1 MRKGVKKKLNI
12 VWLKRDIRTQDHLPL
27 YMANNHKTPYITIYI
42 YDSDLIQRKDTS
54 IRHLQFVYQ
63 SLLVFKNSTLDKN
76 VNTHIFK
83 GNTLE
88 VFKSLIFQFDI
99 QNIYSYQETGVK
111 QSYEIDKKLVGLF
124 NSHGIVWKESQRD
137 GIIRGKGARDLWDKK
152 WFSTMESPTIINKF
166 KVQERIEVKNNFELD
181 PDFLSVLINYPDAF
195 QPAGENNAW
204 KYLLSFLNGRGKNY
218 NNHISKPSKSRL
230 SCGRLSPYLAWGNI
244 TIKQCFQTIRNHDNY
259 PFYRNAFN
267 GLITRLQWHCHF
279 IQKFETDCN
288 YELECINKGFNKI
301 EREENPD
308 FLGSWMNGKTGYP
321 LVDACMRCLHETGWV
336 NFRMRALL
344 VSFFCHHLQQ
354 DWRIGGYHLARLFLD
369 YEPGIHF
376 PQLQM
381 QAGTTGINTV
391 RVYNP
396 ITNSVKHDEDGEFIK
411 EWVPELKEVP
421 KEFIHTP
428 WELTP
433 MDQAFY
439 NVRIGKDYPLPIV
452 NEKEAGKAG
461 RDFIW
466 KMQKDPDVKKHI
478 PEVLAKFTN
487 QRQKRN

>member
-1 MRKGVKKKLNI
+1 M
-12 VWLKRDIRTQDHLPL
+12 WLKRDIRTQDHLPL

-204 KYLLSFLNGRGKNY
+204 KYLLSFLNGRGK
-218 NNHISKPSKSRL
+218 KL
-230 SCGRLSPYLAWGNI
+230 
-244 TIKQCFQTIRNHDNY
+244 
-259 PFYRNAFN
+259 
-267 GLITRLQWHCHF
+267 
-279 IQKFETDCN
+279 
-288 YELECINKGFNKI
+288 
-301 EREENPD
+301 
-308 FLGSWMNGKTGYP
+308 
-321 LVDACMRCLHETGWV
+321 
-336 NFRMRALL
+336 
-344 VSFFCHHLQQ
+344 
-354 DWRIGGYHLARLFLD
+354 
-369 YEPGIHF
+369 
-376 PQLQM
+376 
-381 QAGTTGINTV
+381 
-391 RVYNP
+391 
-396 ITNSVKHDEDGEFIK
+396 
-411 EWVPELKEVP
+411 
-421 KEFIHTP
+421 
-428 WELTP
+428 
-433 MDQAFY
+433 
-439 NVRIGKDYPLPIV
+439 
-452 NEKEAGKAG
+452 
-461 RDFIW
+461 
-466 KMQKDPDVKKHI
+466 
-478 PEVLAKFTN
+478 
-487 QRQKRN
+487 